1 MGYTDKWRLLESC
14 AAVERSE
21 LILLKQARIAI
32 LMTAGVLSAAPLH
45 IGMITADGRLWVDSA
60 GVSNHATIFEGS
72 VVETEEVPAKLRL
85 ASGAAVWL
93 DVASR
98 ADVFQ
103 DHLLLQKGRA
113 QLDGG
118 LAFRI
123 EAGTLRVA
131 LASPGSRAMVSM
143 RDSGAVQVGALNGAV
158 QVRNAQDVM
167 VAQVDPGR
175 PVELRPDSDGASLV
189 TGCVSK
195 LGKSMVL
202 QDEVSGVTVELRGKG
217 LNNYLGKRIQVTGA
231 AVGSGATAAA
241 QQVIQASALKV
252 LGTGCAAS
260 LAASTGAAA
269 TGSRNRP
276 AAVSPGAASGASGAS
291 TGISVPAAVLGGVGV
306 AAASAAAVHAITAK
320 KLKPPISAGR

>member
-1 MGYTDKWRLLESC
+1 M
-14 AAVERSE
+14 
-21 LILLKQARIAI
+21 

-45 IGMITADGRLWVDSA
+45 IGMVTADGRLWVDSA

-85 ASGAAVWL
+85 AGGAAVWL

-103 DHLLLQKGRA
+103 DHLLLQKGSA

-131 LASPGSRAMVSM
+131 LASPESRAMVSM
-143 RDSGAVQVGALNGAV
+143 RDSGAVQVGALNGEV

-175 PVELRPDSDGASLV
+175 PVELRPDSGGGSMV
-189 TGCVSK
+189 TGCVSR
-195 LGKSMVL
+195 LGKSLVL

-231 AVGSGATAAA
+231 AVGPGTTAAA
-241 QQVIQASALKV
+241 QVIQASALKV

-276 AAVSPGAASGASGAS
+276 SAVSPGAASGASGAS

-320 KLKPPISAGR
+320 KPKPPISAGR

>member
-1 MGYTDKWRLLESC
+1 
-14 AAVERSE
+14 
-21 LILLKQARIAI
+21 
-32 LMTAGVLSAAPLH
+32 MTAGVLSAAPLH

-60 GVSNHATIFEGS
+60 GVSNHATLFEGS

-85 ASGAAVWL
+85 AGGASIWL
-93 DVASR
+93 DVSSR

-103 DHLLLQKGRA
+103 DHLLLQKGSA

-123 EAGTLRVA
+123 EAGALRVV

-143 RDSGAVQVGALNGAV
+143 RDSGAVQVGALNGEV
-158 QVRNAQDVM
+158 QVRNGQDVM

-175 PVELRPDSDGASLV
+175 PVELRPDSSGASLV

-195 LGKSMVL
+195 LGKSLVL

-241 QQVIQASALKV
+241 EQAIQASALKV

-276 AAVSPGAASGASGAS
+276 AAVSPGAASGASA
-291 TGISVPAAVLGGVGV
+291 GISVPAAVLGGVGV

-320 KLKPPISAGR
+320 KPKPPISPGR

>member
-1 MGYTDKWRLLESC
+1 MKL
-14 AAVERSE
+14 
-21 LILLKQARIAI
+21 ARIAI
-32 LMTAGVLSAAPLH
+32 LITAGVLSAAPLH
-45 IGMITADGRLWVDSA
+45 IGIVTADGRLWVDSA
-60 GVSNHATIFEGS
+60 GVSNHATLFEGS

-85 ASGAAVWL
+85 AGGVGIWL

-118 LAFRI
+118 LPFRI
-123 EAGTLRVA
+123 EAGALRVA
-131 LASPGSRAMVSM
+131 LVSPGSRAMVSM
-143 RDSGAVQVGALNGAV
+143 RDSGAVQVGALNGEV

-175 PVELRPDSDGASLV
+175 PVELRPDSGGASLV

-195 LGKSMVL
+195 LGKSLVL
-202 QDEVSGVTVELRGKG
+202 EDEVSGVTVELRGKG

-231 AVGSGATAAA
+231 AESSGTAAA
-241 QQVIQASALKV
+241 GQVIEASSLKV

-291 TGISVPAAVLGGVGV
+291 AGISVPAAVLGGVGV
-306 AAASAAAVHAITAK
+306 AAASTAAVHAITAK
-320 KLKPPISAGR
+320 KPKPPISAGR